1 VLLLYSSHRLVE
13 SAEVIF
19 GGLLLVF
26 TPTLLPGARKAV
38 MAAAVDDTDAVR
50 EVADAYRALVTLVES
65 PAPRSPRREAGPVVV
80 PLAPQ
85 VAPLA
90 GDGLDSA
97 AERLRA
103 RILARG
109 WRAEDLVGLPGGDDL
124 SPAAG
129 RSVTAGLG
137 AMEMLATSPPD
148 FWPVLSAH
156 YYPWE
161 ISGWLPPDSEWKA
174 PAAPAKPPAETEPQT
189 TPEVDVVTPAATE
202 ESLEDGAPEV
212 SSGPPD
218 IGPDHPAVG
227 VYGTL
232 EQVRA
237 ARVIAWKLLGPDGQK
252 PSFKKLAAQL
262 KANYDLALPDLGAG
276 HMNLIYTP

>member
-1 VLLLYSSHRLVE
+1 MLLLYPSHRLVE
-13 SAEVIF
+13 SAEIHI
-19 GGLLLVF
+19 GALSLTF
-26 TPTLLPGARKAV
+26 TPVLLPGARKAV

-65 PAPRSPRREAGPVVV
+65 PAPRSPRREAVPVVA
-80 PLAPQ
+80 PL
-85 VAPLA
+85 APLA

-148 FWPVLSAH
+148 FWQTLSAH
-156 YYPWE
+156 FYPWE
-161 ISGWLPPDSEWKA
+161 VSGWLPPDSEWRA

-189 TPEVDVVTPAATE
+189 TPEVDVVTPATDE
-202 ESLEDGAPEV
+202 LPEDKVLTAP
-212 SSGPPD
+212 SGPPD

>member
-1 VLLLYSSHRLVE
+1 MLLLYPSHRLVE
-13 SAEVIF
+13 SAEIHI
-19 GGLLLVF
+19 GALSLTF
-26 TPTLLPGARKAV
+26 TPVLLPGARKAV

-65 PAPRSPRREAGPVVV
+65 PAPRSPRREAVAPVAV
-80 PLAPQ
+80 PLALQ
-85 VAPLA
+85 VAPPA
-90 GDGLDSA
+90 TDGLDSA
-97 AERLRA
+97 AERLRI

-109 WRAEDLVGLPGGDDL
+109 WRVEDLVGLPGGDDL

-148 FWPVLSAH
+148 FWQTLSAH
-156 YYPWE
+156 FYPWE
-161 ISGWLPPDSEWKA
+161 VSGWLPPDSEWRA

-189 TPEVDVVTPAATE
+189 TPEVDVVTPATDE
-202 ESLEDGAPEV
+202 LPEDKVLTAP
-212 SSGPPD
+212 SGPPD